1 MANKK
6 RKTFTREH
14 REGVWGRFHDARL
27 PGDSDAPV
35 EKLTDDYTLPGKVIL
50 DLWEKA
56 NQRKM
61 RERGI
66 LPQITNPVS
75 TAVNQWRDAGY
86 PSQKSSKKTANT
98 HSQYA
103 RTMRRY
109 LEACGDHDI
118 DDYSWDHAKIFQDYL
133 EDDLGLGD
141 GTVNKEQR
149 HLQVFISWCYN
160 TQKMKQLVVPPKVSV
175 SEKVVKVWTRR
186 EIQIYKQAIEESG
199 DINLLR
205 AFYLCYY
212 HVMRMSEVWMLKTD
226 NIRLNADPPYVAIVG
241 LDEEIKWLPKM
252 GLEREVEIHNPTLLS
267 FLKDDIKFS
276 RKMYIDSTNSSVDY
290 SKYGALTYKLNEIRD
305 RLDIPQYEP
314 LQTLRR
320 SGITLMVEAGELLPN
335 VHDMCG
341 HRSMQTTEKYYRAK
355 RRRSGSKAAV
365 NL

>member
-1 MANKK
+1 MARAKK
-6 RKTFTREH
+6 KTFTREH
-14 REGVWGRFHDARL
+14 REGRWGRFPEAKL
-27 PGDSDAPV
+27 PGDSDAPIR
-35 EKLTDDYTLPGKVIL
+35 KITDDLTLPYRVVMMK
-50 DLWEKA
+50 WEEINSRLK
-56 NQRKM
+56 

-66 LPQITNPVS
+66 LPEIKNPIS
-75 TAVNQWRDAGY
+75 IAMDQWRDAGY
-86 PSQKSSKKTANT
+86 PSQKSSKKTTNT

-103 RTMRRY
+103 RTVRRY

-118 DDYSWDHAKIFQDYL
+118 DDYSWENAKIFQDYL

-186 EIQIYKQAIEESG
+186 EIQIYKNAIEESG

-226 NIRLNADPPYVAIVG
+226 NIRLDADPPYVAIVG
-241 LDEEIKWLPKM
+241 LDDEIKWLPKM
-252 GLEREVEIHNPTLLS
+252 GLEREVEIHNPTLLA

-320 SGITLMVEAGELLPN
+320 SGITLMVEAGESQHN
-335 VHDMCG
+335 VHFMCG
-341 HRSMQTTEKYYRAK
+341 HRSIQTTEKYYIRK